1 MPMKLEILKET
12 ENKTLAR
19 KEIEFR
25 VEHQGGTTPSRL
37 DVRDKLVAQYDA
49 SAATVVIRYL
59 DTKFGA
65 GISEG
70 VARIYADEEKLKRAE
85 LGHIIKRHESKKKAS
100 EGE

>member
-25 VEHQGGTTPSRL
+25 IDHQGGTTPSRL
-37 DVRDKLVAQYDA
+37 DIRNKIVAQYDA
-49 SAATVVIRYL
+49 SASTVVIRFL
-59 DTKFGA
+59 ESKFGA

-70 VARIYADEEKLKRAE
+70 LARIYESEEKMNRIELPHILKRHA
-85 LGHIIKRHESKKKAS
+85 SKKK